1 MKEFE
6 KKKKNVKNYDSDADE
21 NNPQPVV
28 NPANA
33 GEQPATE
40 QNMIEQFQNVL
51 EFKIIEMLGDQNL
64 EEADFYTQ
72 LLQKLNAIDLLHLFL
87 KQCAKKIMGGER
99 LLTFKKE
106 LSFGMLQIFRE
117 EISKNEINMRHE
129 RLGLKNNK
137 ARVNFDLID
146 KTLHKLRFFKNFAQN
161 IRLKLY

>member
-28 NPANA
+28 NPPNA

-72 LLQKLNAIDLLHLFL
+72 LLQKLNAIDLLHQFL
-87 KQCAKKIMGGER
+87 K
-99 LLTFKKE
+99 
-106 LSFGMLQIFRE
+106 
-117 EISKNEINMRHE
+117 
-129 RLGLKNNK
+129 
-137 ARVNFDLID
+137 
-146 KTLHKLRFFKNFAQN
+146 
-161 IRLKLY
+161 

>member
-6 KKKKNVKNYDSDADE
+6 KKKKNVKNYDSDAEE